1 MENMIRDD
9 DREVDVHKCLGDV
22 SLDGLEF
29 GSGIIC
35 LMFWRIMVIFVKKL
49 ECREMSMKTVKQ

>member
-35 LMFWRIMVIFVKKL
+35 LMFWRIDLTQAHLSLLRGVDI
-49 ECREMSMKTVKQ
+49 S

>member
-9 DREVDVHKCLGDV
+9 DREVDVYKCLGDV
-22 SLDGLEF
+22 LLDGLEF

-35 LMFWRIMVIFVKKL
+35 FMFWRIMVIFVKKL
-49 ECREMSMKTVKQ
+49 ECREMSMKIVK